1 MARVNAL
8 RPPYRAH
15 RSAAAAFL
23 RTMAS
28 ELAPAVETLRLRL
41 ARQRTRRLLARLDD
55 RQLRDIGIS
64 RIDAMREAVKPF
76 WAD

>member
-1 MARVNAL
+1 MFRVNAL
-8 RPPYRAH
+8 QPRRAH
-15 RSAAAAFL
+15 RSAAVAFL
-23 RTMAS
+23 RTMAA

-55 RQLRDIGIS
+55 RQLHDLGVS
-64 RIDAMREAVKPF
+64 RIDAMREAAKPF